1 MFTSRLYQFFAA
13 PSTRPHRFR
22 TLFWFTHSLTLAAI
36 YASLALGEAFSSEY
50 VVQDDARQHVF
61 WMMRFIDP
69 TLFPNDAIADYFQS
83 VAPPGYT
90 TLYQVAAFLGISP
103 PIFNKILP
111 FLLGL
116 VTTAFTFGVSLEFL
130 PVPFAGFCSA
140 AILNL
145 SLWMRNDLVSATPR
159 AFVYP
164 LFVAFIYFL
173 LKHQKFGVWVTIAL
187 TGLFYP
193 QYVLVEAGVLSIV
206 LVWQGSIAR
215 KSTDRILW
223 LGGLAVAAGIL
234 FPYLIAENPFAP
246 SISVAEARTYPEF
259 WVGGRN
265 SFFDVDVWSF
275 WLFGERSGL
284 IPKRTPAILW
294 VGLTLPIL
302 YRYSHVFGLATK
314 ITRKI
319 VILIPIAISSLVL
332 FFAAHAFLFKLHL
345 PSRYTLH
352 SEIVGWSWVSGIAIA
367 TVLEAILRWSRQ
379 KTVKHSLLRQRL
391 GVWMTGIV
399 IGAIVF
405 YPVTLEQFPRTSYQV
420 GTQVDLYQFFK
431 LQPQDSLIASLEPE
445 TDNFPSFSQRSVL
458 VAQEYSIAYHMGYYK
473 QFRQRLLELIQA
485 QYSPSLQPM
494 ARLIENYG
502 VDFFILNKYAFSPEY
517 IVNNIWLNGLRT
529 SIAAEGDDLAAS
541 IQQSYESLQAGKI
554 PAIAQTLGTCSIY
567 QTSSVL
573 VLDAQCISKIANSQN
588 QRSKT

>member
-1 MFTSRLYQFFAA
+1 MISSRLYPFFTA
-13 PSTRPHRFR
+13 PSTRPHQLR

-61 WMMRFIDP
+61 WMMRFLEP
-69 TLFPNDAIADYFQS
+69 MLFPNDAIADYFQS

-90 TLYQVAAFLGISP
+90 TLYQVAASLGISP
-103 PIFNKILP
+103 LIFNKILP
-111 FLLGL
+111 FILGL
-116 VTTAFTFGVSLEFL
+116 FTTAFAFGVSMQFL

-164 LFVAFIYFL
+164 LFVAFIYYL
-173 LKHQKFGVWVTIAL
+173 SKHQKFGVWITIAL

-193 QYVLVEAGVLSIV
+193 QYVLVESGILLLSLI
-206 LVWQGSIAR
+206 WQFAVAR
-215 KSTDRILW
+215 KPKDLILVV
-223 LGGLAVAAGIL
+223 GGLGVAGCLIL
-234 FPYLIAENPFAP
+234 PYLMAENSFAP
-246 SISVAEARTYPEF
+246 AITVAEARTYPEF

-265 SFFDVDVWSF
+265 AFFDSDFWSF
-275 WLFGERSGL
+275 WLLGERSGF

-294 VGLTLPIL
+294 VGLALPVL
-302 YRYSHVFGLATK
+302 YFYSNFFGLAK
-314 ITRKI
+314 LITRKI
-319 VILIPIAISSLVL
+319 AILIPIAVSCLVL

-352 SEIVGWSWVSGIAIA
+352 SEIVCLALVSGMTLAII
-367 TVLEAILRWSRQ
+367 LEGILRGLRQ
-379 KTVKHSLLRQRL
+379 KTAKNPLLRSRL
-391 GVWMTGIV
+391 GAWVTAIFV
-399 IGAIVF
+399 SAIVL
-405 YPVTLEQFPRTSYQV
+405 YPITLEQFPRTSYQV

-431 LQPQDSLIASLEPE
+431 EQPIDILIASLEPE

-473 QFRQRLLELIQA
+473 KFRKRLLDLIKA
-485 QYSPSLQPM
+485 QYSSSLQPM
-494 ARLIENYG
+494 NQLIKKYG
-502 VDFFILNKYAFSPEY
+502 VDFLILNKSAFSPNY
-517 IVNNIWLNGLRT
+517 ILQNIWLNGLRT
-529 SIAAEGDDLAAS
+529 SIAANQDELATA

-554 PAIAQTLGTCSIY
+554 PAIAQTFGACSIY

-573 VLDAQCISKIANSQN
+573 VLEADCISKIANSKSN
-588 QRSKT
+588 